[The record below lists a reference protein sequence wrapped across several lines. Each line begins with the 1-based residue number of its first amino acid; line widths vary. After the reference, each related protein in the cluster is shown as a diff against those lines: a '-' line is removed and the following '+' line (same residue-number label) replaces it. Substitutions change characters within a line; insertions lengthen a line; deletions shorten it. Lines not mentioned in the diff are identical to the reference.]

1 MTAIQGRGDIA
12 YLSNFTIFLT
22 LQCNVMQNY
31 IIARFCA
38 SRVQVGS
45 SSLTLESEVTSTTK
59 AFLRKLEAFTSLA
72 PRECLVRRYRRSV
85 PNARQNEI

>member
-12 YLSNFTIFLT
+12 YLSNFTIFPT

-31 IIARFCA
+31 IIVRFCA

-72 PRECLVRRYRRSV
+72 RECLMRRYRRSV